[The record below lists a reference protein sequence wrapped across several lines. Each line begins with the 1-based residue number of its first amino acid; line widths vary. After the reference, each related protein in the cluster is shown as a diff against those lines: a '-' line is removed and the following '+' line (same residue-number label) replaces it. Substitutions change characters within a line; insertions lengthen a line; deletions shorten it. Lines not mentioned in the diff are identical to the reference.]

1 MIIFSIN
8 VVILTV
14 IVPLIIAL
22 LVKVKCH
29 IQRLAVILIISIVL
43 VETSKALSDG
53 LRAFENHIGQV
64 THMLIQ
70 IIILMAERIQCLILF
85 LYVLSINEV
94 RIKIAVK
101 SLEEYKAE
109 IIKHKALSKRV
120 LIAFVCI

>member
-8 VVILTV
+8 VVILSV

-64 THMLIQ
+64 THMVIQ
-70 IIILMAERIQCLILF
+70 TIILMAERIQCLILF